1 LICIKNSKQEDC
13 EISTQS
19 KWYHPCLNKTIVP
32 EHAVTMHEPLPDKV
46 ASGSRLHEIIA
57 KLRKAA
63 KIEIATGYQDE
74 TGFHPGVK
82 PAEKE
87 IKWPPDW

>member
-1 LICIKNSKQEDC
+1 
-13 EISTQS
+13 
-19 KWYHPCLNKTIVP
+19 
-32 EHAVTMHEPLPDKV
+32 MHEPLPDKV